1 MKEQAIKKPI
11 TFTLEG
17 WGRHIGRSKKNPCV

>member
-1 MKEQAIKKPI
+1 MKAQAMKKPI

-17 WGRHIGRSKKNPCV
+17 WDRHIGRLKTRKK